1 MGTHLYEHRAAP
13 PRSRLAWLASV
24 VVHVAGL
31 SALIYVSWATFGGR
45 VRRAPG
51 TGDGVVLGLADAG
64 DTELASN
71 ALAEPINDG
80 AGAAAFDGA
89 SADLA
94 TALAPG
100 AMNGSLAADATL
112 APAPLPPATG
122 LAGNGAGSGST
133 TSPAA
138 NAGPTSGSVHERLA
152 ALVER
157 ARVTV
162 FGAVGEGS
170 RFVYLFDHSTSMAGA
185 PLAAAKQQLLAS
197 LEALDSTHQFQVIFF
212 NHEVQAW
219 DLTGGQRRVPY
230 ASETNKRLAARFIAG
245 VAANGGTERVA
256 PLRRALA
263 MNVDV
268 VFFLT
273 DADDA
278 MPAYDV
284 ADVIERA
291 RTSGTAI
298 ACIEFGV
305 GPQGD
310 PRQNFLTT
318 IAAETGGDYVYVDVT
333 KLGGW

>member
-1 MGTHLYEHRAAP
+1 
-13 PRSRLAWLASV
+13 
-24 VVHVAGL
+24 
-31 SALIYVSWATFGGR
+31 
-45 VRRAPG
+45 
-51 TGDGVVLGLADAG
+51 
-64 DTELASN
+64 
-71 ALAEPINDG
+71 
-80 AGAAAFDGA
+80 
-89 SADLA
+89 
-94 TALAPG
+94 
-100 AMNGSLAADATL
+100 
-112 APAPLPPATG
+112 
-122 LAGNGAGSGST
+122 
-133 TSPAA
+133 
-138 NAGPTSGSVHERLA
+138 
-152 ALVER
+152 
-157 ARVTV
+157 VTV